1 MDMLNTILNVLLPPL
16 TIIFLFLFYP
26 FYLSIKLL
34 ICLYKHFRFENVAG
48 KVVLISGASSGIG
61 EHLAYEYAKKG
72 AYLALV
78 ARRKDRLEIVA
89 EASRQ
94 LGSSDVII
102 IPGDVA
108 NVEDCKKFIDET
120 IGHFGKLDHLI
131 NNAGVFQT
139 VLFEDFTQ
147 IQDANH
153 IMDINFWGST
163 YITYF
168 AIPHLRKSKGKI
180 IVTTSGSAN
189 IPLPLA
195 SIYAAS
201 KAALLRFFET
211 LRVEIT
217 PDIKITI
224 VIPGVIATDMTT
236 PHFIEKYT
244 SDFIMSES
252 VSKCAKAIF
261 RGICRGESY
270 IVEPSW
276 LKWMFLMKNVCPDIV
291 DYLASYLFLRYL
303 KPSFKR
309 D

>member
-1 MDMLNTILNVLLPPL
+1 MDMLNTILNLLLPPL
-16 TIIFLFLFYP
+16 TIIFLYLFYP
-26 FYLSIKLL
+26 FYLLIKLVIYL
-34 ICLYKHFRFENVAG
+34 CNHYLRFEDVAG
-48 KVVLISGASSGIG
+48 RVVLITGASSGIG

-89 EASRQ
+89 ETSRQ
-94 LGSSDVII
+94 LGSGDVII

-108 NVEDCKKFIDET
+108 KVEDCKKFIDKT
-120 IGHFGKLDHLI
+120 IHHFGKYHLI

-139 VLFEDFTQ
+139 VLFEDITQ
-147 IQDANH
+147 IKDTNP

-180 IVTTSGSAN
+180 IVISSGSAN
-189 IPLPLA
+189 MPLPLA
-195 SIYAAS
+195 SIYSAS

-211 LRVEIT
+211 LRVELS

-224 VIPGVIATDMTT
+224 VLPGLIATDMTT
-236 PHFIEKYT
+236 PRFIEKYG

-252 VSKCAKAIF
+252 VSTCAKAIF
-261 RGICRGESY
+261 RGIGRGETY
-270 IVEPSW
+270 IEEPSW
-276 LKWMFLMKNVCPDIV
+276 MKWIFLMKTICPEIF
-291 DYLASYLFLRYL
+291 DYSLSYLFFRYL
-303 KPSFKR
+303 KPYFKR

>member
-1 MDMLNTILNVLLPPL
+1 MINTILNIFLPPL

-26 FYLSIKLL
+26 FYLLIKLV
-34 ICLYKHFRFENVAG
+34 IRLYKHLSFENVAR
-48 KVVLISGASSGIG
+48 KVVLITGASSGIG

-72 AYLALV
+72 ACLVLV
-78 ARRKDRLEIVA
+78 ARRRDRLEIVA
-89 EASRQ
+89 QKSHQ
-94 LGSSDVII
+94 LGFGDVIV

-108 NVEDCKKFIDET
+108 NVDDCKKFISEN
-120 IGHFGKLDHLI
+120 IVDHLI

-139 VLFEDFTQ
+139 ILFEDFTR
-147 IQDANH
+147 IQDANP

-180 IVTTSGSAN
+180 IVITSGAAN

-195 SIYAAS
+195 SVYSAS
-201 KAALLRFFET
+201 KAALVRFFET
-211 LRVEIT
+211 LRVELS

-224 VIPGVIATDMTT
+224 VFPGVISTDMTT
-236 PHFIEKYT
+236 PHFVEKYG
-244 SDFIMSES
+244 SDFFLSES

-261 RGICRGESY
+261 RGVARGETY
-270 IVEPSW
+270 IEEPSW
-276 LKWMFLMKNVCPDIV
+276 LKWMFLINSVSPEMF
-291 DYLASYLFLRYL
+291 DYLVNYLFFRYL
-303 KPSFKR
+303 KPYFKR